1 MVNNS
6 ENIKLF
12 KFIENE
18 TGIILDESCLHFS
31 VQKDLG
37 IYGDEAYDFI
47 LNFSNIFEVDIT
59 EFEFNEY
66 FNNEM
71 DGISRFLISFFRK
84 SNKRQL
90 TIEKLRQAIINKKL
104 I

>member
-18 TGIILDESCLHFS
+18 TGIILDESCLNFS

-47 LNFSNIFEVDIT
+47 LNFSNIFQVDIT
-59 EFEFNEY
+59 EFKFNEY
-66 FNNEM
+66 FNNEI
-71 DGISRFLISFFRK
+71 DGISLLLISFFKK
-84 SNKRQL
+84 SKKSQL
-90 TIEKLRQAIINKKL
+90 TVEKLRQAIISKKL